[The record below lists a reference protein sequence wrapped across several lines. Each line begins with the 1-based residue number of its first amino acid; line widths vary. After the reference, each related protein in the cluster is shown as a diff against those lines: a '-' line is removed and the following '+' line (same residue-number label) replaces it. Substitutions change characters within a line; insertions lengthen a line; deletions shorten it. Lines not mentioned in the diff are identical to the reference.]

1 MVKTE
6 PPFLTAR
13 MVHMCPDSEMLSLYI
28 DSELP
33 SPWKEKL
40 EAHIRVCPGCRERL
54 EQYRNLSRELNADT
68 GMLDTATDA
77 AKDRVWETLAAVPRR
92 PYLRPARFWGRTVSI
107 PLPLAAAAAAVL
119 ILGFGLLL
127 FRQAPAKTPQ
137 DGAMASGFGSTGLGM
152 DMQTIPAVDMNGV
165 LQYLG
170 NDDTA
175 DIVIIRLPESKSFMS
190 LGEPSIMKAA
200 DYSRRTTP

>member
-1 MVKTE
+1 
-6 PPFLTAR
+6 
-13 MVHMCPDSEMLSLYI
+13 MLSLYK

-40 EAHIRVCPGCRERL
+40 EAHLRECPGCRERL
-54 EQYRNLSRELNADT
+54 EQFQNLSSELNGDAGDVN
-68 GMLDTATDA
+68 MAIDA
-77 AKDRVWETLAAVPRR
+77 AKDRVWETLAATKRR
-92 PYLRPARFWGRTVSI
+92 PYRLPARFWGRSVSV

-127 FRQAPAKTPQ
+127 FRQTPAAAPQ
-137 DGAMASGFGSTGLGM
+137 DGAVAAAFGSTGLGM
-152 DMQTIPAVDMNGV
+152 EMQSIPAADISGV

-175 DIVIIRLPESKSFMS
+175 DIVIIRLPESKNFMS
-190 LGEPSIMKAA
+190 LGEPAIIKAA
-200 DYSRRTTP
+200 DYSGRSTR